1 MSAVAATS
9 LSAPIAAVKPA
20 ATGGAAA
27 LGRLLQSNTGKAYA
41 FTTLLFLFE
50 TFMVLCYAFGTTY
63 GRA

>member
-1 MSAVAATS
+1 MSTS
-9 LSAPIAAVKPA
+9 LSAPVAASKPA
-20 ATGGAAA
+20 GTGGAAA
-27 LGRLLQSNTGKAYA
+27 LGRLLHSSDGKAYA